1 MILVTLRGL
10 IYKDNVHIMKLKLF
24 ISTLCIMSII
34 GCQESEE
41 TKIKDCI
48 MSFGKAF
55 FNYNMKETLG
65 LCTPESKKHIAY
77 LSSIITEDDLSIL
90 KSNPEEAQIEI
101 KNIQMS
107 SGDTS
112 CITTIEIDNWLSIYS
127 IDNPGKFINRRT
139 LTLKLVK
146 RNGKWLVDF
155 RKEDLPQNEKS
166 NPD

>member
-1 MILVTLRGL
+1 
-10 IYKDNVHIMKLKLF
+10 
-24 ISTLCIMSII
+24 
-34 GCQESEE
+34 
-41 TKIKDCI
+41 
-48 MSFGKAF
+48 
-55 FNYNMKETLG
+55 
-65 LCTPESKKHIAY
+65 
-77 LSSIITEDDLSIL
+77 
-90 KSNPEEAQIEI
+90 
-101 KNIQMS
+101 MS

-127 IDNPGKFINRRT
+127 IDTPGKFINRRT